1 MLVKENERIDDLQF
15 RGLKLIQNPESFC
28 FGTDAV
34 LLAHF
39 ATVKKNAVVCDL
51 GTGTGI
57 LPVLL
62 YGRHEFLH
70 CDAVEIQPD
79 MADMARRS
87 MELNNLTNKISVHCA
102 DLRNI
107 KDILPAGGYST
118 VVCNPPYK
126 KKDSGE
132 KNLKREIAICR
143 HEVEITQSEIAFS
156 AYKML
161 KHGGRLR
168 ICQRTERLPEL
179 FSDLEKAGLNPSV
192 LQFVVAKN
200 SQKPYLALVE
210 AVKGVKRPFKVLPNY
225 EN

>member
-1 MLVKENERIDDLQF
+1 MEEHVTIESLLIGDYKILQDDRFYRFTSDSVVLSRFLKANKGETVADICSGCGIVGIHFLALNEPFVKEVGF
-15 RGLKLIQNPESFC
+15 F
-28 FGTDAV
+28 
-34 LLAHF
+34 
-39 ATVKKNAVVCDL
+39 
-51 GTGTGI
+51 
-57 LPVLL
+57 
-62 YGRHEFLH
+62 
-70 CDAVEIQPD
+70 EIQP
-79 MADMARRS
+79 R
-87 MELNNLTNKISVHCA
+87 LA
-102 DLRNI
+102 DLCEKSLEINKMDDKCYVVKGKLQENSENYKNRYSL
-107 KDILPAGGYST
+107 IL
-118 VVCNPPYK
+118 CNPPYK

-132 KNLKREIAICR
+132 QNLKREIAICR

-179 FSDLEKAGLNPSV
+179 FSDLEKAGLNPCA